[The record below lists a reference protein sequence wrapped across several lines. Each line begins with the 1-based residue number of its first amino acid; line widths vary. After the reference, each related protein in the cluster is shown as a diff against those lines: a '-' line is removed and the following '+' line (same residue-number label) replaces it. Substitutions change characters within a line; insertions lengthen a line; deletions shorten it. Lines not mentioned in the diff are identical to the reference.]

1 LKSERPS
8 PEKNAERVVGRAFG
22 VKDRRMRTAI
32 LAEYLRLLPVAELL
46 EVVRII
52 MERAERKVPRYQEA
66 YFSLIDSEFFL
77 SLIGPE
83 RVSEIVLQARETG
96 CLEILR
102 LFSPGDPERER
113 QVPGDLEIPAG
124 LEYLTLGEK
133 KSLAKGKRT
142 LLLEKLLFD
151 PDPSVIRN
159 ILQNPRL
166 TELEVI
172 RIASR
177 RPIPGAV
184 LRVIFENHR
193 WIKRYRV
200 KRTLILNP
208 HTPVEVSRNL
218 LGYMLQPDL
227 EEVSRD
233 LSLNLQVREE
243 AAFLLGKCKRK
254 ENGE

>member
-1 LKSERPS
+1 MKSEKS
-8 PEKNAERVVGRAFG
+8 APERSAERVVGRAFG

-32 LAEYLRLLPVAELL
+32 LGEFLSLLPVEEFL

-52 MERAERKVPRYQEA
+52 MERAEKKTPRYQEA
-66 YFSLIDSEFFL
+66 YFSLIDSEFL
-77 SLIGPE
+77 LPWLGPE
-83 RVSEIVLQARETG
+83 KVDEIINRARETG
-96 CLEILR
+96 YHEILR
-102 LFSPGDPERER
+102 LFSPRNPESEKL
-113 QVPGDLEIPAG
+113 VPGDLEVPAG

-142 LLLEKLLFD
+142 LLWEKLLFD
-151 PDPSVIRN
+151 PDPTVIRN
-159 ILQNPRL
+159 ILQNPRMV
-166 TELEVI
+166 ELEVI

-184 LRVIFENHR
+184 LRAIFDNHR

-200 KRTLILNP
+200 KRTLIFNP

-227 EEVSRD
+227 KEVSQD

-243 AAFLLGKCKRK
+243 AAFLLGKHQRK
-254 ENGE
+254 TDQR